1 MWPFTVRGS
10 TCHHCCIDNTERQA
24 GSGFSE
30 FPAARV
36 KGVQTEM
43 SRDAS
48 SGPDPLGTLPPW
60 NFSARASAPEMW
72 HLGSEGDEQ
81 ASRADLPPN
90 AGILVCVLSV

>member
-1 MWPFTVRGS
+1 M
-10 TCHHCCIDNTERQA
+10 ERQT

-30 FPAARV
+30 YPAARV

-43 SRDAS
+43 SCGAS
-48 SGPDPLGTLPPW
+48 SGPDPLGTAPQH
-60 NFSARASAPEMW
+60 FSARASTPEMW

-90 AGILVCVLSV
+90 AGSLVCVLIV